1 VKLDRLILM
10 EIASLFF
17 GATMLFSGIFFAGD
31 SLTRIAEF
39 IQGGESWVLV
49 SKLLAYTFPM
59 ILSMTA
65 PMGMLLATLLGIGRL
80 SNDSEIIGLSAAGV
94 SFPRMMVPVA
104 LFSLCVALPWV
115 FLNQTLVPMA
125 NKGRQEIIEGV
136 RKKGGAG
143 MSTRNPL
150 SLTLPMEGGK
160 TMTLHAQGGVDYGA
174 TLSGKATMY
183 DVAVIYRENGL
194 VKEVVS
200 GDRADTVLGTKNWN
214 LTGRVC
220 VMSRAPENSQF
231 QATTFAEGMRTI
243 ENVVIENAGTPYAL
257 SVLSGL
263 EAERTNSELRERART
278 HRAAGNEKDALAAE
292 VEIAR
297 RVAMP
302 LATVIFALVGAPLGV
317 AQRREGKGMG
327 FAYAVAIT
335 FAYWMSQN
343 LVMALAKGG
352 ALPPMLAM
360 NLPNIVGLVVGIFL
374 IRRVLR

>member
-1 VKLDRLILM
+1 MKLDRLIIS
-10 EIASLFF
+10 EIAGLFF
-17 GATMLFSGIFFAGD
+17 GAVMLFSGIFFAGD
-31 SLTRIAEF
+31 SLTRVAEF

-49 SKLLAYTFPM
+49 GKLLLFTFPM

-80 SNDSEIIGLSAAGV
+80 SNDSEIIGLSAAGI
-94 SFPRMMVPVA
+94 SFPRMMVPIIV
-104 LFSLCVALPWV
+104 FSLCVAMPWV
-115 FLNQTLVPMA
+115 FLNQQVVPMA

-143 MSTRNPL
+143 MSTRSAF
-150 SLTLPMEGGK
+150 SLTLPMEGDK
-160 TMTLHAQGGVDYGA
+160 TMTIDALGGVDYGA
-174 TLSGKATMY
+174 TFSGKATMY
-183 DVAVIYRENGL
+183 DVVVIYREKGL
-194 VKEVVS
+194 VKEFVS
-200 GDRADTVLGTKNWN
+200 GDRAETVLDTKNWDLKGN
-214 LTGRVC
+214 LWSVIRTPDN
-220 VMSRAPENSQF
+220 APLQPS
-231 QATTFAEGMRTI
+231 TFAESVRTM
-243 ENVVIENAGTPYAL
+243 ENVGSPQAL

-278 HRAAGNEKDALAAE
+278 HRLARNEKDALAAE

-343 LVMALAKGG
+343 LVTALAKGG

-360 NLPNIVGLVVGIFL
+360 NLPNIVGLAIGIFL